1 MGKKTYYTKPDADGF
16 SEVINRNKAK
26 KLQKTENKQE
36 QQQVE
41 QLESDTNDDLVMV
54 SSPNNLLD
62 NSTEDPGSFLVGDI
76 KIIACTM
83 S

>member
-1 MGKKTYYTKPDADGF
+1 MGKKTYYTKPGADGF

-26 KLQKTENKQE
+26 KLQTTEDKQE

-41 QLESDTNDDLVMV
+41 QLESNINDDLVMV

-62 NSTEDPGSFLVGDI
+62 NSTEDTGSFLVGDV
-76 KIIACTM
+76 KITACTM